1 MSASGESKGN
11 VVPSFYQFMEKA
23 RKGELSPDIV
33 HENPSVKFYIP
44 RLGKSVTLQVLI
56 DSLKNLVQLG
66 YVVSLSYNHLS
77 LHDSIIFSVFVFKDD
92 EPYVYATGDDSVAY
106 ETALYVAEE
115 FGLRLLAREPD
126 NPQFL
131 WV

>member
-1 MSASGESKGN
+1 MSTSGNDKGAS
-11 VVPSFYQFMEKA
+11 VPSFYQFMEKA

-33 HENPSVKFYIP
+33 HGNPSVKFYIP
-44 RLGKSVTLQVLI
+44 RLGKSVTFQTLI
-56 DSLKNLVQLG
+56 DSLKSLVQLG
-66 YVVSLSYNHLS
+66 YVVSLSYNPKLQR
-77 LHDSIIFSVFVFKDD
+77 SIVFSVFVFKDGD
-92 EPYVYATGDDSVAY
+92 SQVYATGDDGVAY